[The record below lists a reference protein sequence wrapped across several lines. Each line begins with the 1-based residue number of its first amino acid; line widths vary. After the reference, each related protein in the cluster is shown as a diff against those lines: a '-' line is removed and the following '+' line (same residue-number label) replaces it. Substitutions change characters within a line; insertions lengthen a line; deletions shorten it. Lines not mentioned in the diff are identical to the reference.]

1 MNKNTNNFYGYGF
14 DSSKCDTYV
23 PKDSVDEKINKALK
37 TIKVNKKNELVVGK
51 NKPSKIQDRYVT
63 GITYNK
69 DDNSIT
75 VKLNDGSTQKTVI
88 EFPRGTEDTNT
99 FVESAA
105 FDAKNNT
112 LTLSRNDGQEVSVA
126 INIDVPENINDLE
139 GGAWLNESVT
149 TLAGSVTEI
158 RSNVSE
164 ISTNVDTVDGKVVA
178 LETSVSGLTTS
189 VNEINGTVAALS
201 QNCDEMDEK
210 IDNLFDED
218 SSIEERLGKL
228 ERDIETLQKEKDYLV
243 SLHSTS
249 ANTITDMTAEEALTS
264 NVTLTSDEAIAALAS
279 PKTFNSIGII
289 GGTLSGNT
297 DIRLNATESVT
308 MVDTEISGAKGST
321 NGKVLFT
328 TPSLSVDGVS
338 VAEGSTIYNV
348 FEGSQ
353 DKVHLLST
361 LDADDVVVNDPQL
374 RHNVF
379 NVYQLED
386 GATIK
391 ITDSTFNLNVANS
404 NIMRLSNITNA
415 ENVNIMFE
423 NIDWTYENED
433 TTNPSNNAWA
443 GLVIIQPFGADIAHT
458 GDLSKYQTW
467 TMTFKN
473 CRYNG
478 ELVDSNNFGTIKQVV
493 YFYDVN
499 KTGGITNPEGTINLV
514 FE

>member
-1 MNKNTNNFYGYGF
+1 MNKSTNTFYGYGF
-14 DSSKCDTYV
+14 ENSKCDSYV
-23 PKDSVDEKINKALK
+23 PKDSVDEKIDKALD

-69 DDNSIT
+69 DDHSIT

-88 EFPRGTEDTNT
+88 EFPKGTEDTNT

-105 FDAKNNT
+105 FDTENNT

-126 INIDVPENINDLE
+126 ININVPKNINDLE
-139 GGAWLNESVT
+139 GGTWLNESVT
-149 TLAGSVTEI
+149 TLAGSVVEI
-158 RSNVSE
+158 RSDITE
-164 ISTNVDTVDGKVVA
+164 IDGKAVE
-178 LETSVSGLTTS
+178 LENNVSGLTAS

-228 ERDIETLQKEKDYLV
+228 ERDIETLQKEKEYLV

-249 ANTITDMTAEEALTS
+249 ASQITDMTAEEALTS
-264 NVTLTSDEAIAALAS
+264 NVTATSDEAIAAFAN

-308 MVDTEISGAKGST
+308 MVDTEIGGAKGSS

-433 TTNPSNNAWA
+433 TTNASNNAWA

-478 ELVDSNNFGTIKQVV
+478 ELVASNNFGTIKQVA

-499 KTGGITNPEGTINLV
+499 KTGGITNPEGTINLI

>member
-1 MNKNTNNFYGYGF
+1 MGKSTSNFYGYGIPNNN
-14 DSSKCDTYV
+14 SYT
-23 PKDSVDEKINKALK
+23 PKETVDEQINKALDSI
-37 TIKVNKKNELVVGK
+37 TVSDKNELMVGGK
-51 NKPSKIQDRYVT
+51 MSGKIQDRYVT
-63 GITYNK
+63 DVSFNK
-69 DDNSIT
+69 TDNAIM
-75 VKLNDGSTQKTVI
+75 VKLNDGSIKKAVI

-105 FDAKNNT
+105 FDTENNT

-126 INIDVPENINDLE
+126 ISINVPENINDLE
-139 GGAWLNESVT
+139 GGTWLNESVT
-149 TLAGSVTEI
+149 TLAGSVAEI
-158 RSNVSE
+158 RSDITE
-164 ISTNVDTVDGKVVA
+164 IDGKAVE
-178 LETSVSGLTTS
+178 LENNVSGLIAS

-218 SSIEERLGKL
+218 SSIEERLAKL
-228 ERDIETLQKEKDYLV
+228 ERDIETLQKEKEYLV

-249 ANTITDMTAEEALTS
+249 ANAITDMTAEEALTS
-264 NVTLTSDEAIAALAS
+264 NVTLTSDEAIAALAN

-308 MVDTEISGAKGST
+308 MVDTEISGAKGSS

-353 DKVHLLST
+353 DKVHLLSA

-433 TTNPSNNAWA
+433 TTNVSNNAWA

-478 ELVDSNNFGTIKQVV
+478 ELVDSNNFGTIKQVA

-499 KTGGITNPEGTINLV
+499 KTGGITNPEGTINLI